1 MGKLCENQQK
11 ICVAYRVANLLG
23 VYEDCSP
30 NGFYQRWKQKNA
42 FMKEQAEEFGIG
54 STDNFIDVVEQIV
67 DQRRAETEWKNAEAW
82 KNGTTA
88 FGVRYLTPA
97 MHLDYE
103 LKSIQLAFVTY
114 KGEMVGNY
122 KCHVYTEDEKRAF
135 YDANQDLFTRYHGDL
150 FPYEEVDLII
160 EKWLKVQEYQDII
173 ESVVA
178 NTHLSE
184 MIVNEISAQDMSDEK
199 SDNAVQWMS
208 EFERRISIPPL
219 QVRRALSGG
228 EEGCLCQWELEA
240 PTDRSQSDCVHE
252 QVAKADC
259 ECPLYAVWNQ
269 MQEDQRQRED
279 KSRPEEAENESS
291 IGNIG
296 RCYYVSS
303 IHGDDTN
310 EGTEDQPLKSLYA
323 VNRLKLKPGDQ
334 VLLERDSV
342 FEGQF
347 LHLNVQGTKEHPI
360 YIGAYGTGEKP
371 LIQTDGQGIWYQ
383 DYGNELDAP
392 THVYRGYVSSAVL
405 LYDCEYLTVE
415 NLEISNKGGVFG
427 ETYSAPHKMNRTGVA
442 GIAKNRGTLHEI
454 HLNNLY
460 IHDIEGNVYDK
471 HMNNGG
477 IYFTCLKPDK
487 EEKTGVARYE
497 NVSVRGCHLKR
508 ISRWGIAVGYSYKCK
523 EFMRAELSDEL
534 FEKYGHHNIYIAD
547 NYVEEIGGDGIT
559 VMYTMKPLVEYNSG
573 DSCALEMNDRYY
585 SEPGNRGGKVAAG
598 IWPWKCK
605 DALLTYNEMRDMRL
619 NQDSM
624 AWDADSGDGTLYQ
637 YNYSRLNEGGC
648 VMFCL
653 EEAIH
658 NEFRYNVSVD
668 DLGGTIS
675 PSGNPDAWIHHNV
688 FYHRAEVPFVRA
700 RMDDGKYNAEDNE
713 FYLVK

>member
-1 MGKLCENQQK
+1 MGKLCENQQE

-67 DQRRAETEWKNAEAW
+67 DQRRAEAEWKNAEAW

-88 FGVRYLTPA
+88 FGARYLTPA
-97 MHLDYE
+97 MYLDYE
-103 LKSIQLAFVTY
+103 LKSIQLAFATY
-114 KGEMVGNY
+114 KGEMVGNH

-184 MIVNEISAQDMSDEK
+184 MTVNEISAQDMSD
-199 SDNAVQWMS
+199 
-208 EFERRISIPPL
+208 
-219 QVRRALSGG
+219 
-228 EEGCLCQWELEA
+228 
-240 PTDRSQSDCVHE
+240 
-252 QVAKADC
+252 
-259 ECPLYAVWNQ
+259 YAVWNQ
-269 MQEDQRQRED
+269 MQEEQRLRED
-279 KSRPEEAENESS
+279 KSRPEEAESSEQTKKCVDKEAQAANKESANSEAQYGTQGTESESS

-303 IHGDDTN
+303 LHGDDAN
-310 EGTEDQPLKSLYA
+310 EGTENQPLKSLYA

-371 LIQTDGQGIWYQ
+371 LIQTNGQGIWYQ

-427 ETYSAPHKMNRTGVA
+427 ETYSASYKMNRTGVA

-460 IHDIEGNVYDK
+460 IHDVEGNVYDK

-508 ISRWGIAVGYSYKCK
+508 TSRWGIAIGYSYKCK
-523 EFMRAELSDEL
+523 EFMMAELPDEL
-534 FEKYGHHNIYIAD
+534 FDRYGHHNIYIAD

-573 DSCALEMNDRYY
+573 DSCALEMNDRY
-585 SEPGNRGGKVAAG
+585 
-598 IWPWKCK
+598 
-605 DALLTYNEMRDMRL
+605 
-619 NQDSM
+619 
-624 AWDADSGDGTLYQ
+624 
-637 YNYSRLNEGGC
+637 
-648 VMFCL
+648 
-653 EEAIH
+653 
-658 NEFRYNVSVD
+658 
-668 DLGGTIS
+668 
-675 PSGNPDAWIHHNV
+675 
-688 FYHRAEVPFVRA
+688 
-700 RMDDGKYNAEDNE
+700 
-713 FYLVK
+713 

>member
-1 MGKLCENQQK
+1 MGKLCENQQE

-88 FGVRYLTPA
+88 FGARYLTPA

-103 LKSIQLAFVTY
+103 LKSIQLAFATY
-114 KGEMVGNY
+114 KGEMVGNH

-173 ESVVA
+173 E
-178 NTHLSE
+178 
-184 MIVNEISAQDMSDEK
+184 
-199 SDNAVQWMS
+199 
-208 EFERRISIPPL
+208 
-219 QVRRALSGG
+219 
-228 EEGCLCQWELEA
+228 
-240 PTDRSQSDCVHE
+240 

-291 IGNIG
+291 TGNIG
-296 RCYYVSS
+296 RCYYVST
-303 IHGDDTN
+303 IHGDDAN

-371 LIQTDGQGIWYQ
+371 LIQTNGQGIWYQ

-460 IHDIEGNVYDK
+460 IHDVEGNVYDK

-713 FYLVK
+713 LYLVK

>member
-1 MGKLCENQQK
+1 M
-11 ICVAYRVANLLG
+11 
-23 VYEDCSP
+23 
-30 NGFYQRWKQKNA
+30 
-42 FMKEQAEEFGIG
+42 
-54 STDNFIDVVEQIV
+54 
-67 DQRRAETEWKNAEAW
+67 
-82 KNGTTA
+82 
-88 FGVRYLTPA
+88 
-97 MHLDYE
+97 
-103 LKSIQLAFVTY
+103 
-114 KGEMVGNY
+114 
-122 KCHVYTEDEKRAF
+122 
-135 YDANQDLFTRYHGDL
+135 
-150 FPYEEVDLII
+150 DLII

-178 NTHLSE
+178 NTHLNE
-184 MIVNEISAQDMSDEK
+184 TTVNEISAQDVSDEK
-199 SDNAVQWMS
+199 SDNAVRWIT
-208 EFERRISIPPL
+208 EFEKI
-219 QVRRALSGG
+219 
-228 EEGCLCQWELEA
+228 
-240 PTDRSQSDCVHE
+240 
-252 QVAKADC
+252 
-259 ECPLYAVWNQ
+259 WNQ
-269 MQEDQRQRED
+269 MQEEKRLRED
-279 KSRPEEAENESS
+279 KSCPEETKSESS
-291 IGNIG
+291 IGNGG

-303 IHGDDTN
+303 LHGDDAN
-310 EGTEDQPLKSLYA
+310 NGAEDQPLKSLYA
-323 VNRLKLKPGDQ
+323 VNRLDLQPGDQ
-334 VLLERDSV
+334 VLLERGSV
-342 FEGQF
+342 FENQF
-347 LHLNVQGTKEHPI
+347 LHLNVQGTKEQPI
-360 YIGAYGTGEKP
+360 YIGAYGNGAKP
-371 LIQTDGQGIWYQ
+371 LIQTNGQGIWYQ

-454 HLNNLY
+454 HLSNLY
-460 IHDIEGNVYDK
+460 IHDVEGNVYDK

-477 IYFTCLKPDK
+477 IYFTCLKPEA

-508 ISRWGIAVGYSYKCK
+508 TSRWGIAVGYSYKCK
-523 EFMRAELSDEL
+523 EFMTAELPDEL
-534 FEKYGHHNIYIAD
+534 FERYGHHNIYIAD

-559 VMYTMKPLVEYNSG
+559 VMYAMKPLVEYNSG

-585 SEPGNRGGKVAAG
+585 TEPEDRAGKVAAG

-637 YNYSRLNEGGC
+637 YNYSHLNEGGC

-668 DLGGTIS
+668 DLGGLIS

-688 FYHRAEVPFVRA
+688 FYRRAEVPFVRPH
-700 RMDDGKYNAEDNE
+700 MDDGKYVAEENE
-713 FYLVK
+713 IHLI

>member
-1 MGKLCENQQK
+1 MGKIYENQQEFYA
-11 ICVAYRVANLLG
+11 AYRVANLLG

-42 FMKEQAEEFGIG
+42 FMNEQAEVFGLG
-54 STDNFIDVVEQIV
+54 STNGFMDDVEQV
-67 DQRRAETEWKNAEAW
+67 VTERRAETEWKNEDAW
-82 KNGTTA
+82 KNGTAA
-88 FGVRYLTPA
+88 FGARYLTPE
-97 MHLDYE
+97 MYLDYE
-103 LKSIQLAFVTY
+103 LKTIQLAFATY
-114 KGEMVGNY
+114 KGEMVGNH
-122 KCHVYTEDEKRAF
+122 KCHVYTEDEKRTF
-135 YDANQDLFTRYHGDL
+135 YEDNQDLFTRYHGDL

-160 EKWLKVQEYQDII
+160 EKWLKIQEYQELTKQIVSKVHVTEKDKSELLI
-173 ESVVA
+173 SRT
-178 NTHLSE
+178 NTE
-184 MIVNEISAQDMSDEK
+184 NVSDAELDEATQWITDFEK
-199 SDNAVQWMS
+199 N
-208 EFERRISIPPL
+208 
-219 QVRRALSGG
+219 
-228 EEGCLCQWELEA
+228 
-240 PTDRSQSDCVHE
+240 
-252 QVAKADC
+252 
-259 ECPLYAVWNQ
+259 WNR
-269 MQEDQRQRED
+269 MQEEQCKRVDERCPKAPESLEQTKKCVD
-279 KSRPEEAENESS
+279 KETQDANKVSVNSEAQNGTQGTENEGR
-291 IGNIG
+291 IGNG
-296 RCYYVSS
+296 GHCYHVSS
-303 IHGDDTN
+303 LRGDDAN
-310 EGTEDQPLKSLYA
+310 DGTERHPLKSLYA
-323 VNRLKLKPGDQ
+323 INRLKLQPGDQ
-334 VLLERDSV
+334 VLLERRSV

-360 YIGAYGTGEKP
+360 YVGAYGNGARP
-371 LIQTDGQGIWYQ
+371 LIQTNGQGIWYQ
-383 DYGNELDAP
+383 DYGTELDAP
-392 THVYRGYVSSAVL
+392 THVYKGYVSSAVL
-405 LYDCEYLTVE
+405 LYDCEYVTVE
-415 NLEISNKGGVFG
+415 NLEITNCGGVFG
-427 ETYSAPHKMNRTGVA
+427 EEYSAPHKMNRTGVA
-442 GIAKNRGTLHEI
+442 GIAKNCGTLHDI

-460 IHDIEGNVYDK
+460 IHDVEGNVYDK

-477 IYFTCLKPDK
+477 IYFTCMKPDK

-508 ISRWGIAVGYSYKCK
+508 TSRWGIAVGYSYKCK
-523 EFMRAELSDEL
+523 EFMMAELPDEL

-559 VMYTMKPLVEYNSG
+559 VMYAMKPLVEYNSG

-585 SEPGNRGGKVAAG
+585 SEPENRGGKVAAG

-658 NEFRYNVSVD
+658 NDFRYNVSMD

-688 FYHRAEVPFVRA
+688 FYHREEVPFVRA
-700 RMDDGKYNAEDNE
+700 RMDDGTYIAEENE
-713 FYLVK
+713 FHQI

>member
-1 MGKLCENQQK
+1 MGKLCENQQE
-11 ICVAYRVANLLG
+11 IYAAYRVANLLG

-42 FMKEQAEEFGIG
+42 FMKAQAEEFGIG
-54 STDNFIDVVEQIV
+54 STDHFIDAVERTV
-67 DQRRAETEWKNAEAW
+67 DQRRAETEWKNADAW
-82 KNGTTA
+82 KNGTAA
-88 FGVRYLTPA
+88 FGARYLTPE
-97 MHLDYE
+97 MYLDYE
-103 LKSIQLAFVTY
+103 LKSIQLAFATY
-114 KGEMVGNY
+114 KGEMVGNH

-150 FPYEEVDLII
+150 FSYEEVDLII

-178 NTHLSE
+178 NTHLNE
-184 MIVNEISAQDMSDEK
+184 TTVNEISAQDVSDEK
-199 SDNAVQWMS
+199 SDNAVQWIT
-208 EFERRISIPPL
+208 EFEKI
-219 QVRRALSGG
+219 
-228 EEGCLCQWELEA
+228 
-240 PTDRSQSDCVHE
+240 
-252 QVAKADC
+252 
-259 ECPLYAVWNQ
+259 WNQ
-269 MQEDQRQRED
+269 MQEEKRLRED
-279 KSRPEEAENESS
+279 KSCPEETKSESS
-291 IGNIG
+291 IGNCG
-296 RCYYVSS
+296 HCYYVSS
-303 IHGDDTN
+303 IHGDDAN
-310 EGTEDQPLKSLYA
+310 DGTEDQPLKSLYA
-323 VNRLKLKPGDQ
+323 VNRLDLQPGDQ
-334 VLLERDSV
+334 VLLERGSV
-342 FEGQF
+342 FENQF
-347 LHLNVQGTKEHPI
+347 LHLNVQGTKEQPI
-360 YIGAYGTGEKP
+360 YIGAYGNGAKP
-371 LIQTDGQGIWYQ
+371 LIQTNGQGIWYQ

-454 HLNNLY
+454 HLSNLY
-460 IHDIEGNVYDK
+460 IHDVEGNVYDK

-477 IYFTCLKPDK
+477 IYFICLKPEA

-508 ISRWGIAVGYSYKCK
+508 TSRWGIAVGYSYKCK
-523 EFMRAELSDEL
+523 EFMTAELPDEL
-534 FEKYGHHNIYIAD
+534 FERYGHHNIYIAD

-559 VMYTMKPLVEYNSG
+559 VMYAMKPLVEYNSG

-585 SEPGNRGGKVAAG
+585 TEPEDRAGKVAAG

-668 DLGGTIS
+668 DLGGLIS

-688 FYHRAEVPFVRA
+688 FCHRAEVPFVRPH
-700 RMDDGKYNAEDNE
+700 MDDGKYVAEENE
-713 FYLVK
+713 IHLI

>member
-1 MGKLCENQQK
+1 MGKLCENQQE
-11 ICVAYRVANLLG
+11 IYAVYRVANLLG

-42 FMKEQAEEFGIG
+42 FMKAQAEEFEIG
-54 STDNFIDVVEQIV
+54 STDHFIDAVERTV
-67 DQRRAETEWKNAEAW
+67 DQRRAETEWKNADAW
-82 KNGTTA
+82 KNGTAA
-88 FGVRYLTPA
+88 FGARYLTPE
-97 MHLDYE
+97 MYLDYE
-103 LKSIQLAFVTY
+103 LKSIQLAFATY
-114 KGEMVGNY
+114 KGEMVGNH

-150 FPYEEVDLII
+150 FSYEEVDLII

-178 NTHLSE
+178 NTHLNE
-184 MIVNEISAQDMSDEK
+184 TTVNEISAQDVSDEK
-199 SDNAVQWMS
+199 SDNAVQWIT
-208 EFERRISIPPL
+208 EFEKI
-219 QVRRALSGG
+219 
-228 EEGCLCQWELEA
+228 
-240 PTDRSQSDCVHE
+240 
-252 QVAKADC
+252 
-259 ECPLYAVWNQ
+259 WNQ
-269 MQEDQRQRED
+269 MQEEKRLRED
-279 KSRPEEAENESS
+279 KSCPEETKSESS
-291 IGNIG
+291 IGNCG
-296 RCYYVSS
+296 HCYYVSS
-303 IHGDDTN
+303 IHGDDAN
-310 EGTEDQPLKSLYA
+310 DGTEDQPLKSLYA
-323 VNRLKLKPGDQ
+323 VNRLDLQPGDQ
-334 VLLERDSV
+334 VLLERGSV
-342 FEGQF
+342 FENQF
-347 LHLNVQGTKEHPI
+347 LHLNVQGTKEQPI
-360 YIGAYGTGEKP
+360 YIGAYGNGAKP
-371 LIQTDGQGIWYQ
+371 LIQTNGQGIWYQ

-454 HLNNLY
+454 HLSNLY
-460 IHDIEGNVYDK
+460 IHDVEGNVYDK

-477 IYFTCLKPDK
+477 IYFTCLKPEA
-487 EEKTGVARYE
+487 EEKTDVARYE

-508 ISRWGIAVGYSYKCK
+508 TSRWGIAVGYSYKCK
-523 EFMRAELSDEL
+523 EFMTAELPDEL
-534 FEKYGHHNIYIAD
+534 FERYGHHNIYIAD

-559 VMYTMKPLVEYNSG
+559 VMYAMKPLVEYNSG

-585 SEPGNRGGKVAAG
+585 TEPEDRAGKVAAG
-598 IWPWKCK
+598 IWSWKCK

-637 YNYSRLNEGGC
+637 YNYSHLNEGGC

-668 DLGGTIS
+668 DLGGLIS

-688 FYHRAEVPFVRA
+688 FYHRAEVPFVRPH
-700 RMDDGKYNAEDNE
+700 MDDGKYVAEENE
-713 FYLVK
+713 IHLI

>member
-1 MGKLCENQQK
+1 MGKLCENQQE
-11 ICVAYRVANLLG
+11 IYVAYRIANLLG
-23 VYEDCSP
+23 VYEDCSS

-42 FMKEQAEEFGIG
+42 FMKAQAEEFGIG
-54 STDNFIDVVEQIV
+54 STDHFIDAVERTV
-67 DQRRAETEWKNAEAW
+67 DQRRAETEWKNADAW
-82 KNGTTA
+82 KNGTAA
-88 FGVRYLTPA
+88 FGARYLTPE
-97 MHLDYE
+97 MYLDYE
-103 LKSIQLAFVTY
+103 LKSIQLAFATY
-114 KGEMVGNY
+114 KGEMVGNH

-150 FPYEEVDLII
+150 FSYEEVDLII

-178 NTHLSE
+178 NTHLNE
-184 MIVNEISAQDMSDEK
+184 TTVNEISAQDVSDEK
-199 SDNAVQWMS
+199 SDNAVQWIT
-208 EFERRISIPPL
+208 EFEKI
-219 QVRRALSGG
+219 
-228 EEGCLCQWELEA
+228 
-240 PTDRSQSDCVHE
+240 
-252 QVAKADC
+252 
-259 ECPLYAVWNQ
+259 WNQ
-269 MQEDQRQRED
+269 MQEEQRLRED
-279 KSRPEEAENESS
+279 KSCPEETKSESS
-291 IGNIG
+291 IRNCGH
-296 RCYYVSS
+296 CYYVSS
-303 IHGDDTN
+303 IHGDDAN
-310 EGTEDQPLKSLYA
+310 DGTEDQPLKSLYA
-323 VNRLKLKPGDQ
+323 VNRLDLQPGDQ
-334 VLLERDSV
+334 VLLERGSV
-342 FEGQF
+342 FENQF
-347 LHLNVQGTKEHPI
+347 LHLNVQGTKEQPI
-360 YIGAYGTGEKP
+360 YIGAYGNGAKP
-371 LIQTDGQGIWYQ
+371 LIQTNGQGIWYQ

-454 HLNNLY
+454 HLSNLY
-460 IHDIEGNVYDK
+460 IHDVEGNVYDK
-471 HMNNGG
+471 HMNNGA
-477 IYFTCLKPDK
+477 IYFTCLKPEA

-508 ISRWGIAVGYSYKCK
+508 TSRWGIAVGYSYKCK
-523 EFMRAELSDEL
+523 EFMTAELPDEL
-534 FEKYGHHNIYIAD
+534 FERYGHHNIYIAD

-559 VMYTMKPLVEYNSG
+559 VMYAMKPLVEYNSG

-585 SEPGNRGGKVAAG
+585 TEPEDRAGKVAAG

-637 YNYSRLNEGGC
+637 YNYSHLNGGGC

-668 DLGGTIS
+668 DLGGLIS

-688 FYHRAEVPFVRA
+688 FYHRAEVPFVRPH
-700 RMDDGKYNAEDNE
+700 MDDGKYVAEENE
-713 FYLVK
+713 IHLI

>member
-1 MGKLCENQQK
+1 MGKLCENQQE
-11 ICVAYRVANLLG
+11 IYAAYRVANLLG

-42 FMKEQAEEFGIG
+42 FVKAQAEEFGIG
-54 STDNFIDVVEQIV
+54 STDHFIDAVEQIV
-67 DQRRAETEWKNAEAW
+67 GQRRAEKERKNTDAW
-82 KNGTTA
+82 KNGTAA
-88 FGVRYLTPA
+88 FGVRHLTPA
-97 MHLDYE
+97 MHLDHE
-103 LKSIQLAFVTY
+103 LKSIQLAFAEY
-114 KGEMVGNY
+114 KGDKVGTHI
-122 KCHVYTEDEKRAF
+122 CHVYTEDEKRAF

-150 FPYEEVDLII
+150 FSYEEVDLII

-178 NTHLSE
+178 EAHFEE
-184 MIVNEISAQDMSDEK
+184 MEECEKTAQKMKVVHVADAEPDDVTQWITGFEK
-199 SDNAVQWMS
+199 
-208 EFERRISIPPL
+208 I
-219 QVRRALSGG
+219 
-228 EEGCLCQWELEA
+228 
-240 PTDRSQSDCVHE
+240 
-252 QVAKADC
+252 
-259 ECPLYAVWNQ
+259 WNQ
-269 MQEDQRQRED
+269 MQTELRQSED
-279 KSRPEEAENESS
+279 KNYLEETKSENS
-291 IGNIG
+291 IENTG

-303 IHGDDTN
+303 LHGDDAN
-310 EGTEDQPLKSLYA
+310 DGAENQPFKSLYA
-323 VNRLKLKPGDQ
+323 VNRLKLQPGDQ
-334 VLLERDSV
+334 VLLERGSV
-342 FEGQF
+342 FENQF
-347 LHLNVQGTKEHPI
+347 LHLNVQGTKEQPI
-360 YIGAYGTGEKP
+360 YIGTYGNGARP
-371 LIQTDGQGIWYQ
+371 LIQTNGQGIWYQ

-454 HLNNLY
+454 HLSNLY
-460 IHDIEGNVYDK
+460 IHDVEGNVYDK

-477 IYFTCLKPDK
+477 IYFTCLKPEA

-508 ISRWGIAVGYSYKCK
+508 TSRWGIAVGYSYKCK
-523 EFMRAELSDEL
+523 EFMTAELPDEL
-534 FEKYGHHNIYIAD
+534 FERYGHHNIYIAD

-559 VMYTMKPLVEYNSG
+559 VMYAMKPLVEYNSG
-573 DSCALEMNDRYY
+573 DSSALEMNDRYY
-585 SEPGNRGGKVAAG
+585 TEPEDRAGKVAAG

-637 YNYSRLNEGGC
+637 YNYSHLNEGGC

-668 DLGGTIS
+668 DLGGLIS

-688 FYHRAEVPFVRA
+688 FYHRAEVPFVRPH
-700 RMDDGKYNAEDNE
+700 MDDGKYVAEENE
-713 FYLVK
+713 IHLI

>member
-11 ICVAYRVANLLG
+11 IYAAYRVANLLG

-67 DQRRAETEWKNAEAW
+67 DQRRAETEWKNADAW
-82 KNGTTA
+82 KNGTAA
-88 FGVRYLTPA
+88 FGARYLTPE
-97 MHLDYE
+97 MYLDYE
-103 LKSIQLAFVTY
+103 LKSIQLAFATY

-173 ESVVA
+173 
-178 NTHLSE
+178 
-184 MIVNEISAQDMSDEK
+184 
-199 SDNAVQWMS
+199 
-208 EFERRISIPPL
+208 
-219 QVRRALSGG
+219 
-228 EEGCLCQWELEA
+228 
-240 PTDRSQSDCVHE
+240 E

>member
-1 MGKLCENQQK
+1 MGKLCENQQE

-88 FGVRYLTPA
+88 FGARYLTPA

-103 LKSIQLAFVTY
+103 LKSIQLAFATY
-114 KGEMVGNY
+114 KGEMVGNH

-173 ESVVA
+173 E
-178 NTHLSE
+178 
-184 MIVNEISAQDMSDEK
+184 
-199 SDNAVQWMS
+199 
-208 EFERRISIPPL
+208 
-219 QVRRALSGG
+219 
-228 EEGCLCQWELEA
+228 
-240 PTDRSQSDCVHE
+240 

-291 IGNIG
+291 IENIG

-303 IHGDDTN
+303 LHGDDAN

-371 LIQTDGQGIWYQ
+371 LIRTNGQGIWYQ

-460 IHDIEGNVYDK
+460 IHDVEGNVYDK

-508 ISRWGIAVGYSYKCK
+508 ISRWGIAIGYSYKCK

>member
-1 MGKLCENQQK
+1 MGKLCENQQE
-11 ICVAYRVANLLG
+11 IYAVYRVANLLG

-42 FMKEQAEEFGIG
+42 VMKAQAEVYGIG
-54 STDNFIDVVEQIV
+54 STNGFMDDVELVVTE
-67 DQRRAETEWKNAEAW
+67 RRAETEWKNADAW
-82 KNGTTA
+82 KNGTAA
-88 FGVRYLTPA
+88 FGARYLTPE
-97 MHLDYE
+97 MYLDYE
-103 LKSIQLAFVTY
+103 LKTIQLAFATY
-114 KGEMVGNY
+114 KGEMVGNH

-135 YDANQDLFTRYHGDL
+135 YEDNQDLFTRYHGDL

-160 EKWLKVQEYQDII
+160 EKWLKVQEYQELTEQIASNGHVTETD
-173 ESVVA
+173 ESEQLIQKR
-178 NTHLSE
+178 NTE
-184 MIVNEISAQDMSDEK
+184 NAQDAEV
-199 SDNAVQWMS
+199 NGAVQWMKD
-208 EFERRISIPPL
+208 FELI
-219 QVRRALSGG
+219 
-228 EEGCLCQWELEA
+228 
-240 PTDRSQSDCVHE
+240 
-252 QVAKADC
+252 
-259 ECPLYAVWNQ
+259 WNL
-269 MQEDQRQRED
+269 MQEEQRQRED
-279 KSRPEEAENESS
+279 ESCPKEAESESR
-291 IGNIG
+291 IGDGG

-303 IHGDDTN
+303 LRGDDVN
-310 EGTEDQPLKSLYA
+310 DGTESYPLKSLYA
-323 VNRLKLKPGDQ
+323 INSLDLQPGDQ
-334 VLLERDSV
+334 VLLERGSV

-360 YIGAYGTGEKP
+360 YIGAYGEGARP
-371 LIQTDGQGIWYQ
+371 LIQTNGQGVWYQ
-383 DYGNELDAP
+383 DYGTELDSP
-392 THVYRGYVSSAVL
+392 THVYKGYVSSAVL
-405 LYDCEYLTVE
+405 LYDCEYVTVE
-415 NLEISNKGGVFG
+415 NLEITNCGGVFG
-427 ETYSAPHKMNRTGVA
+427 EKYSAPHKMNRTGVA
-442 GIAKNRGTLHEI
+442 GIAKNRGMLREI

-460 IHDIEGNVYDK
+460 IHDVEGNVYDK

-477 IYFTCLKPDK
+477 IYFTCLKPDE

-508 ISRWGIAVGYSYKCK
+508 TSRWGIAIGYSYKCR
-523 EFMRAELSDEL
+523 EFMMAELPDEL

-559 VMYTMKPLVEYNSG
+559 AMYVMKPLVEYNSG
-573 DSCALEMNDRYY
+573 DSCALEMSDRYY
-585 SEPGNRGGKVAAG
+585 SEPENRGGKVAAG

-658 NEFRYNVSVD
+658 NEFRYNVSMD

-700 RMDDGKYNAEDNE
+700 RMDDGTYIAEENE
-713 FYLVK
+713 FHQI

>member
-1 MGKLCENQQK
+1 MEKLCENQQK
-11 ICVAYRVANLLG
+11 ICVAYRIANLLG

-30 NGFYQRWKQKNA
+30 NGFYRRWKQKNA

-54 STDNFIDVVEQIV
+54 STDNFINVVEQIV

-88 FGVRYLTPA
+88 FGARYLTPA
-97 MHLDYE
+97 MYLDYE
-103 LKSIQLAFVTY
+103 LKSIQLAFATY
-114 KGEMVGNY
+114 KGEMVGNH

-173 ESVVA
+173 E
-178 NTHLSE
+178 
-184 MIVNEISAQDMSDEK
+184 
-199 SDNAVQWMS
+199 
-208 EFERRISIPPL
+208 
-219 QVRRALSGG
+219 
-228 EEGCLCQWELEA
+228 
-240 PTDRSQSDCVHE
+240 

-279 KSRPEEAENESS
+279 KSRPEEAEKESC

-303 IHGDDTN
+303 IHGDDAN

-371 LIQTDGQGIWYQ
+371 LIRTNGQGIWYQ

-460 IHDIEGNVYDK
+460 IHDVEGNVYDK

>member
-11 ICVAYRVANLLG
+11 IYAAYRVANLLG

-42 FMKEQAEEFGIG
+42 FMKAQAEEFGIG
-54 STDNFIDVVEQIV
+54 STDHFIDAVERTV
-67 DQRRAETEWKNAEAW
+67 DQRRAETEWKNADAW
-82 KNGTTA
+82 KNGTAA
-88 FGVRYLTPA
+88 FGARYLTPE
-97 MHLDYE
+97 MYLDYE
-103 LKSIQLAFVTY
+103 LKSIQLAFATY
-114 KGEMVGNY
+114 KGEMVGNH

-150 FPYEEVDLII
+150 FSYEEVDLII

-178 NTHLSE
+178 NTHLNE
-184 MIVNEISAQDMSDEK
+184 TTVNEISEQDVSDEK
-199 SDNAVQWMS
+199 SDNAVQWIT
-208 EFERRISIPPL
+208 EFEKI
-219 QVRRALSGG
+219 
-228 EEGCLCQWELEA
+228 
-240 PTDRSQSDCVHE
+240 
-252 QVAKADC
+252 
-259 ECPLYAVWNQ
+259 WNQ
-269 MQEDQRQRED
+269 MQEEQCLRED
-279 KSRPEEAENESS
+279 KSCPEETKSESS

-303 IHGDDTN
+303 IHGDDAN
-310 EGTEDQPLKSLYA
+310 DGTEDQPLKSLYA
-323 VNRLKLKPGDQ
+323 VNRLDLQPGDQ
-334 VLLERDSV
+334 VLLERGSV
-342 FEGQF
+342 FENQF
-347 LHLNVQGTKEHPI
+347 LHLNVQGTKEQPI
-360 YIGAYGTGEKP
+360 YIGAYGNGAKP
-371 LIQTDGQGIWYQ
+371 LIQTNGQGIWYQ

-454 HLNNLY
+454 HLSNLY
-460 IHDIEGNVYDK
+460 IHDVEGNVYDK

-477 IYFTCLKPDK
+477 IYFTCLKPGA
-487 EEKTGVARYE
+487 EEKTGGARYE

-508 ISRWGIAVGYSYKCK
+508 TSRWGIAVGYSYKCK
-523 EFMRAELSDEL
+523 EFMTAELPDEL
-534 FEKYGHHNIYIAD
+534 FERYGHHNIYIAD

-559 VMYTMKPLVEYNSG
+559 VMYAMKPLVEYNSG

-585 SEPGNRGGKVAAG
+585 TESEDRAGKVAAG

-637 YNYSRLNEGGC
+637 YNYSHLNEGGC

-668 DLGGTIS
+668 DLGGLIS

-688 FYHRAEVPFVRA
+688 FYHRAEVPFVRPH
-700 RMDDGKYNAEDNE
+700 MDDGKYVAEENE
-713 FYLVK
+713 IHLI